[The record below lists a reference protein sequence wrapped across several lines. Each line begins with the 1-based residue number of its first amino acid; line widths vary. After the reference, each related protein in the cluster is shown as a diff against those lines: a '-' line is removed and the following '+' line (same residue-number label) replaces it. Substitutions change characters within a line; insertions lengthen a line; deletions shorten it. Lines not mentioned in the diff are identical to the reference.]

1 MNILDYT
8 MTSCD
13 LFYITVSVLDTRR
26 SFELKKKK

>member
-13 LFYITVSVLDTRR
+13 LFYIIVSVLDIHCR
-26 SFELKKKK
+26 SFELKNK